1 MYKFLWGF
9 ILGIIS
15 LAPLHAQ
22 NLSLEGIIKDEHS
35 KPLSS
40 VIVVLEPGR
49 LETLTARDGSFQ
61 YQSLFPGT
69 YRIFCTHTGFESYED
84 TITIQAHQKNF
95 TAIVLR
101 PRSGMLEHVQ
111 VQGVDRSQ
119 AQDNLIKTEH
129 SAMPVQ
135 VITRRMIEL
144 MGSRRLDEVLKEQT
158 GIAIVNNVGGGSRS
172 VGVQM
177 QGFGSDYVMI
187 LIDGQPMLGRNS
199 GSFDL
204 SRISVANIERIE
216 IIKGA
221 SSCLY
226 GSEAL
231 GGAINI
237 ITRHGA
243 VRPQGLASLT
253 YGSLNITDATI
264 EGETPFYH
272 QRGSVSLS
280 ANYYHTD
287 GFNTNPYLTSGTT
300 APPYDNYSFQG
311 RSRYQLTKN
320 SIVGASAR
328 YGLRRSLMSKDWG
341 DNMVSSDYQNEKDL
355 NLSATFDH
363 RFTNGWRTMSRYYFT
378 RYTTDEN
385 VRWTGPVS
393 NAAQNIFGQ
402 NLYRLEQQL
411 SKKWKDNLNVTG
423 GIGLTYEQINE
434 QLSIGKRN
442 QYAAFGY
449 AQGDWNVTQKLNLVG
464 GLRYDHTRYYRGKLN
479 PSFGVQ
485 YQVLPSLQL
494 KAGVGTGFKAPDFR
508 MLYQVFYNPAANYLV
523 IGNQML
529 VSTLQT
535 MRDNGGIS
543 EIRNYIVQQLSRG
556 LQPERSTSWN
566 AGAVWQPMDQ
576 VKIEGSAFYHKI
588 YNQIDAVL
596 VATGT
601 TIDQIFSYRNLPRA
615 VNKGIEGSLTVKPF
629 SNLDIN
635 IGYQYLIAKDL
646 SVEDSI
652 RTGNWPYNM
661 NIHDP
666 ATGNSFAPQPSDY
679 WGIENRSRHMLNLK
693 MLYTYRPWN
702 LSANIRANYRGK
714 YPFGDYNGNQFI
726 DRFDTFVPGQTLVN
740 ITFEKKLLN
749 EHLSLRFTIDNLLDI
764 ISMYIPGQPG
774 RLFLGGVT
782 YRLF

>member
-1 MYKFLWGF
+1 MYKIFSIFLF
-9 ILGIIS
+9 SATGIIS
-15 LAPLHAQ
+15 LNAQ
-22 NLSLEGIIKDEHS
+22 NLSLQGVVKDEHS
-35 KPLSS
+35 NLLSS
-40 VIVVLEPGR
+40 ATIVLEPGH
-49 LETLTARDGSFQ
+49 LETLSGVKGRFQ
-61 YQSLFPGT
+61 HTSLYPGT
-69 YRIFCTHTGFESYED
+69 YRISCSHVGFEDYED
-84 TITIQAHQKNF
+84 TITVHADQKNYIEI
-95 TAIVLR
+95 TLR
-101 PRSGMLEHVQ
+101 PQSKLLSDVV
-111 VQGVDRSQ
+111 VQGVDKSQ
-119 AQDNLIKTEH
+119 APDNLIKAER

-243 VRPQGLASLT
+243 IRPQALAAIT
-253 YGSLNITDATI
+253 YGSLNITDATL

-300 APPYDNYSFQG
+300 APPYDNYSLQG
-311 RSRYQLTKN
+311 RARYQLSKN
-320 SIVGASAR
+320 STIGASAR
-328 YGLRRSLMSKDWG
+328 YGLRRSLMRKDWG
-341 DNMVSSDYQNEKDL
+341 EDKVSDDYQNEQDL
-355 NLSATFDH
+355 NFSTTFDH
-363 RFTNGWRTMSRYYFT
+363 RFSNGLRTMGRYYFT

-385 VRWTGPVS
+385 VRWTGNTS
-393 NAAQNIFGQ
+393 NTTQNIFGQ
-402 NLYRLEQQL
+402 NLHRLEQQL
-411 SKKWKDNLNVTG
+411 SKKWRENLDMTG
-423 GIGLTYEQINE
+423 GFGLTYEEINE
-434 QLSIGKRN
+434 TTAVGKRD
-442 QYAAFGY
+442 QYAGFVY
-449 AQGDWNVTQKLNLVG
+449 AQGDWNINKRMNAVG
-464 GLRYDHTRYYRGKLN
+464 GLRYDHTRYYGGKIN
-479 PSFGVQ
+479 PSLGLQ
-485 YQVLPSLQL
+485 YQLLPSLRL

-508 MLYQVFYNPAANYLV
+508 MRYQVFYNPAANYLV
-523 IGNQML
+523 IGNDLLQ
-529 VSTLQT
+529 STLQT
-535 MRDNGGIS
+535 MRENGEIS
-543 EIRNYIVQQLSRG
+543 EVRNYIVQQLSKG

-566 AGAVWQPMDQ
+566 AGAIWQPKDQ
-576 VKIEGSAFYHKI
+576 LKIEGSVFYHKI

-615 VNKGIEGSLTVKPF
+615 VNKGVEASLTVRPLK
-629 SNLDIN
+629 NLDVN

-652 RTGNWPYNM
+652 KAGHWPYNM

-666 ATGNSFAPQPSDY
+666 ATGNSFTPHPSDY
-679 WGIENRSRHMLNLK
+679 WGIENRSRHMLNFKL
-693 MLYTYRPWN
+693 LYTYQPWG
-702 LSANIRANYRGK
+702 LSMNARASYRGK

-740 ITFEKKLLN
+740 ITVEKKLLK
-749 EHLSLRFTIDNLLDI
+749 EHLSLRFTVDNLLDQT
-764 ISMYIPGQPG
+764 SMYIPGQPG
-774 RLFLGGVT
+774 RVFLGGIT